1 MSKILSTEITV
12 ALIRIPPS
20 MTAETGCGLAKH
32 TQIEIGLWDG
42 CRRRLD

>member
-1 MSKILSTEITV
+1 MSKLLLTVIAV

-20 MTAETGCGLAKH
+20 MAPETGCSLAKH